1 MFLVDVLGMVKC
13 DFGVC
18 NDYVWVVRGYRLFGH
33 DEGNEFCYVDG
44 CVSCAISWGEVMESG
59 H

>member
-1 MFLVDVLGMVKC
+1 MFLVDVLGVVKC

-44 CVSCAISWGEVMESG
+44 CVSCAIAWGEVM
-59 H
+59 